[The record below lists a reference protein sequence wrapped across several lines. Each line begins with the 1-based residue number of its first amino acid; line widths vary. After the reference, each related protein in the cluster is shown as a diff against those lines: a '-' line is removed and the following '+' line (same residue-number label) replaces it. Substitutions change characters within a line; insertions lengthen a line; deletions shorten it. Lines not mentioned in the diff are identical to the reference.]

1 MSASHSPTAVPR
13 IASARPHPPGSVIVV
28 TGAGSGIGQATA
40 VLAAHQGLVVAAW
53 DVSAEGLALTA
64 AAAGEAG
71 HAVRPV
77 IADVTNAAAIAA
89 GMAASAALGPLVG
102 LVNNAGPVAIGRD
115 PHFGDT
121 VKDAIASVQMVTD
134 AFMAAGT
141 APGASVVNIASVV
154 GPVVAGGAAWYCAAK
169 AGIVGYTR
177 YMAVTHG
184 ERVRFNCIA
193 PGGPI
198 RTPRNRAFIDE
209 GRFAGHL
216 ARNPLHRP
224 GRPEE
229 IAAGI
234 LFLLSPAASYVNG
247 VMLPIDGG
255 LSVAE

>member
-1 MSASHSPTAVPR
+1 MSTAPVVELSGPPSHPA
-13 IASARPHPPGSVIVV
+13 GSVIVV

-40 VLAAHQGLVVAAW
+40 VLAARQGFVVAAW
-53 DVSAEGLALTA
+53 DVNGDGLARTA
-64 AAAGEAG
+64 AAAGAAG
-71 HAVRPV
+71 SFIRPM
-77 IADVTNAAAIAA
+77 IADVTDAPAIAQAMA
-89 GMAASAALGPLVG
+89 GSAALGPLAG
-102 LVNNAGPVAIGRD
+102 LVNNAGPVAIGRE
-115 PHFGDT
+115 PQFGDT
-121 VKDAIASVQMVTD
+121 VRDAIASVQMMTD
-134 AFMAAGT
+134 AFMAAGP
-141 APGASVVNIASVV
+141 ASGAAVVNIASVV

-184 ERVRFNCIA
+184 ARIRFNCIA

-198 RTPRNRAFIDE
+198 RTPRNAAFIDE

-216 ARNPLHRP
+216 ARNPLRRP

-229 IAAGI
+229 VAAGI